1 MPDGHPASGGLTPE
15 DAAIE
20 TLHIG
25 MHHLC
30 ETVELAFLKN
40 VYGGLLLSAG
50 GLLALVLA
58 TGFPDFD
65 SSPGLSRLLQ
75 GTAFP
80 VGLIVVYFLGAEL
93 YTGYP
98 MWLAMTA
105 LDRKGFAFEY
115 FRSTLVAL
123 AGNFVGAVW
132 WAGMQSYFTET
143 LTEEPWRSRIIE
155 QVDSDITDNKWH
167 VIFLRA
173 LGCGF
178 LVTIA
183 MLLGTQNRDGISKAL
198 GLHLPFVISTVAKF
212 PHTAPVSPW
221 VSSSGSVCFPSFSAT
236 QWAVLLPERTTT
248 GYSSDERMIK
258 KGPTIAIGFQM
269 TLSFYV
275 GTLKKVVLIDANKT
289 HSKSGQRKREW
300 NYFSD
305 LWFGTRCKVTFSH

>member
-25 MHHLC
+25 LHHLC

-93 YTGYP
+93 FTGYP

-123 AGNFVGAVW
+123 AGNVVGAVW
-132 WAGMQSYFTET
+132 WAGIQSYFTET

-212 PHTAPVSPW
+212 PHTVEYMYLGTTGMMLGARLTMGQFFWKCMLPIILGNSMGGAFTGAYNYW
-221 VSSSGSVCFPSFSAT
+221 VFIRRADDK
-236 QWAVLLPERTTT
+236 ERTNNRNWL
-248 GYSSDERMIK
+248 SDE
-258 KGPTIAIGFQM
+258 A
-269 TLSFYV
+269 
-275 GTLKKVVLIDANKT
+275 
-289 HSKSGQRKREW
+289 E
-300 NYFSD
+300 
-305 LWFGTRCKVTFSH
+305 

>member
-20 TLHIG
+20 TLEIG

-58 TGFPDFD
+58 TGFPDYD
-65 SSPGLSRLLQ
+65 SDPGISRLLQ

-93 YTGYP
+93 FTGYP

-212 PHTAPVSPW
+212 PHTVEYMYLGTTGMMLGARLTMGQFFWKCMLPIILGNSVGGAFTGAYNYW
-221 VSSSGSVCFPSFSAT
+221 VFIKRADDK
-236 QWAVLLPERTTT
+236 ERTNN
-248 GYSSDERMIK
+248 RNW
-258 KGPTIAIGFQM
+258 
-269 TLSFYV
+269 LSN
-275 GTLKKVVLIDANKT
+275 DA
-289 HSKSGQRKREW
+289 E
-300 NYFSD
+300 
-305 LWFGTRCKVTFSH
+305 

>member
-20 TLHIG
+20 TLQIG

-58 TGFPDFD
+58 TGFPDYD
-65 SSPGLSRLLQ
+65 SDPGVSRLLQ

-93 YTGYP
+93 FTGYP

-212 PHTAPVSPW
+212 PHTVEYMYLGTTGMMLGARLTMGQFFWKCMLPIILGNSMGGAFTGAYNYW
-221 VSSSGSVCFPSFSAT
+221 VFIKRADDK
-236 QWAVLLPERTTT
+236 ERTNNRNWL
-248 GYSSDERMIK
+248 SD
-258 KGPTIAIGFQM
+258 
-269 TLSFYV
+269 
-275 GTLKKVVLIDANKT
+275 DA
-289 HSKSGQRKREW
+289 E
-300 NYFSD
+300 
-305 LWFGTRCKVTFSH
+305 

>member
-20 TLHIG
+20 TLEIG
-25 MHHLC
+25 LHHLC

-58 TGFPDFD
+58 TGFPDYD
-65 SSPGLSRLLQ
+65 SDPGISRLLQ

-93 YTGYP
+93 FTGYP

-212 PHTAPVSPW
+212 PHTVEYMYLGTTGMMLGARLTMGQFFWKCMLPIILGNSVGGAFTGAYNYW
-221 VSSSGSVCFPSFSAT
+221 VFIRRADDK
-236 QWAVLLPERTTT
+236 ERTNNRNWL
-248 GYSSDERMIK
+248 SD
-258 KGPTIAIGFQM
+258 
-269 TLSFYV
+269 
-275 GTLKKVVLIDANKT
+275 DA
-289 HSKSGQRKREW
+289 E
-300 NYFSD
+300 
-305 LWFGTRCKVTFSH
+305 

>member
-25 MHHLC
+25 LHHLC

-93 YTGYP
+93 FTGYP

-115 FRSTLVAL
+115 FRSTLAAL

-132 WAGMQSYFTET
+132 WAGLQSYFTET

-212 PHTAPVSPW
+212 PHTVEYMYLGTTGMMLGARLTMGQFFWKCMLPIILGNSMGGAFTGAYNYW
-221 VSSSGSVCFPSFSAT
+221 VFIRRADDK
-236 QWAVLLPERTTT
+236 ERTNNRNWL
-248 GYSSDERMIK
+248 SD
-258 KGPTIAIGFQM
+258 
-269 TLSFYV
+269 
-275 GTLKKVVLIDANKT
+275 DA
-289 HSKSGQRKREW
+289 E
-300 NYFSD
+300 
-305 LWFGTRCKVTFSH
+305 

>member
-20 TLHIG
+20 TLEIG

-58 TGFPDFD
+58 TGFPDYD
-65 SSPGLSRLLQ
+65 SDPGISRLLQ

-93 YTGYP
+93 FTGYP

-212 PHTAPVSPW
+212 PHTVEYMYLGTTGMMLGARLTMGQFFWKCMLPIILGNSMGGAFTGAYNYW
-221 VSSSGSVCFPSFSAT
+221 VFIKRADDK
-236 QWAVLLPERTTT
+236 ERT
-248 GYSSDERMIK
+248 
-258 KGPTIAIGFQM
+258 
-269 TLSFYV
+269 
-275 GTLKKVVLIDANKT
+275 N
-289 HSKSGQRKREW
+289 
-300 NYFSD
+300 N
-305 LWFGTRCKVTFSH
+305 

>member
-25 MHHLC
+25 LHHLC

-58 TGFPDFD
+58 TGFPDYD
-65 SSPGLSRLLQ
+65 SDPGISRLLQ

-93 YTGYP
+93 FTGYP

-123 AGNFVGAVW
+123 AGNFVGAIW

-212 PHTAPVSPW
+212 PHTVEYMYLGTTGMMLGARLTMGQFFWKCMLPIILGNSMGGAFTGAYNYW
-221 VSSSGSVCFPSFSAT
+221 VFIKRADDK
-236 QWAVLLPERTTT
+236 ERTNNRNWL
-248 GYSSDERMIK
+248 SD
-258 KGPTIAIGFQM
+258 
-269 TLSFYV
+269 
-275 GTLKKVVLIDANKT
+275 DA
-289 HSKSGQRKREW
+289 E
-300 NYFSD
+300 
-305 LWFGTRCKVTFSH
+305 

>member
-15 DAAIE
+15 DAAHE
-20 TLHIG
+20 TLEIG

-40 VYGGLLLSAG
+40 IYGGLLLSAG

-93 YTGYP
+93 FTGYP

-212 PHTAPVSPW
+212 PHTVEYMYLGTTGMMLGARLTMGQFFWKCMLPIILGNSVGGAFTGAYNYW
-221 VSSSGSVCFPSFSAT
+221 VFIRRADDK
-236 QWAVLLPERTTT
+236 ERTNNRNWL
-248 GYSSDERMIK
+248 SD
-258 KGPTIAIGFQM
+258 
-269 TLSFYV
+269 
-275 GTLKKVVLIDANKT
+275 DA
-289 HSKSGQRKREW
+289 E
-300 NYFSD
+300 
-305 LWFGTRCKVTFSH
+305 

>member
-1 MPDGHPASGGLTPE
+1 MPDGHPSSGGLTPE
-15 DAAIE
+15 DAAVE
-20 TLHIG
+20 TLRIG

-93 YTGYP
+93 FTGYP

-123 AGNFVGAVW
+123 AGNLIGAIW
-132 WAGMQSYFTET
+132 FAGVQSYFTET

-212 PHTAPVSPW
+212 PHTVEYMYLGTTGMMLGARLTMGQFFWKCMLPIILGNSMGGAFTGAYNYW
-221 VSSSGSVCFPSFSAT
+221 VFIRRADDK
-236 QWAVLLPERTTT
+236 ERTNNRNWL
-248 GYSSDERMIK
+248 SD
-258 KGPTIAIGFQM
+258 
-269 TLSFYV
+269 
-275 GTLKKVVLIDANKT
+275 DA
-289 HSKSGQRKREW
+289 E
-300 NYFSD
+300 
-305 LWFGTRCKVTFSH
+305 

>member
-212 PHTAPVSPW
+212 PHTVEYMYLGTTGMMLGARLTMGQFFWKCMLPIILGNSVGGAFTGAYNYW
-221 VSSSGSVCFPSFSAT
+221 VFIRRADDK
-236 QWAVLLPERTTT
+236 ERTNNRNWL
-248 GYSSDERMIK
+248 SD
-258 KGPTIAIGFQM
+258 
-269 TLSFYV
+269 
-275 GTLKKVVLIDANKT
+275 DA
-289 HSKSGQRKREW
+289 E
-300 NYFSD
+300 
-305 LWFGTRCKVTFSH
+305 

>member
-15 DAAIE
+15 DAAHE
-20 TLHIG
+20 TLEIG

-40 VYGGLLLSAG
+40 IYGGLLLSAG

-93 YTGYP
+93 FTGYP

-198 GLHLPFVISTVAKF
+198 GLHLPFVVSTVAKF
-212 PHTAPVSPW
+212 PHTVEYMYLGTTGMMLGARLTMGQFFWKCMLPIILGNSVGGAFTGAYNYW
-221 VSSSGSVCFPSFSAT
+221 VFIRRADDK
-236 QWAVLLPERTTT
+236 ERTNNRNWL
-248 GYSSDERMIK
+248 SD
-258 KGPTIAIGFQM
+258 
-269 TLSFYV
+269 
-275 GTLKKVVLIDANKT
+275 DA
-289 HSKSGQRKREW
+289 E
-300 NYFSD
+300 
-305 LWFGTRCKVTFSH
+305 

>member
-20 TLHIG
+20 TLGIG
-25 MHHLC
+25 LHHLC

-58 TGFPDFD
+58 TGFPDYD
-65 SSPGLSRLLQ
+65 SDPGISRLLQ

-93 YTGYP
+93 FTGYP

-212 PHTAPVSPW
+212 PHTVEYMYLGTTGMMLGARLTVGQFFWKCMLPIILGNSVGGAFTGAYNYW
-221 VSSSGSVCFPSFSAT
+221 VFIKRADDK
-236 QWAVLLPERTTT
+236 ERTNNRNWL
-248 GYSSDERMIK
+248 SD
-258 KGPTIAIGFQM
+258 
-269 TLSFYV
+269 
-275 GTLKKVVLIDANKT
+275 DA
-289 HSKSGQRKREW
+289 E
-300 NYFSD
+300 
-305 LWFGTRCKVTFSH
+305 

>member
-93 YTGYP
+93 FTGYP
-98 MWLAMTA
+98 MWLAMCA
-105 LDRKGFAFEY
+105 LDRKG
-115 FRSTLVAL
+115 
-123 AGNFVGAVW
+123 
-132 WAGMQSYFTET
+132 
-143 LTEEPWRSRIIE
+143 
-155 QVDSDITDNKWH
+155 
-167 VIFLRA
+167 
-173 LGCGF
+173 
-178 LVTIA
+178 
-183 MLLGTQNRDGISKAL
+183 
-198 GLHLPFVISTVAKF
+198 
-212 PHTAPVSPW
+212 
-221 VSSSGSVCFPSFSAT
+221 
-236 QWAVLLPERTTT
+236 
-248 GYSSDERMIK
+248 
-258 KGPTIAIGFQM
+258 
-269 TLSFYV
+269 
-275 GTLKKVVLIDANKT
+275 
-289 HSKSGQRKREW
+289 
-300 NYFSD
+300 
-305 LWFGTRCKVTFSH
+305 

>member
-20 TLHIG
+20 TLEIG

-58 TGFPDFD
+58 TGFPDYD
-65 SSPGLSRLLQ
+65 SDPGISRLLQ

-93 YTGYP
+93 FTGYP

-212 PHTAPVSPW
+212 PHTVEYMYLGTTGMMLGARLTMGQFFWKCMLPIILGNSMGGAFTGAYNYW
-221 VSSSGSVCFPSFSAT
+221 VFIKRADDK
-236 QWAVLLPERTTT
+236 ERTNNRNWL
-248 GYSSDERMIK
+248 SD
-258 KGPTIAIGFQM
+258 
-269 TLSFYV
+269 
-275 GTLKKVVLIDANKT
+275 DA
-289 HSKSGQRKREW
+289 E
-300 NYFSD
+300 
-305 LWFGTRCKVTFSH
+305 

>member
-93 YTGYP
+93 FTGYP

-212 PHTAPVSPW
+212 PHTVEYMYLGTTGMMLGARLTMGQFFWKCMLPIILGNSVGGAFTGAYNYW
-221 VSSSGSVCFPSFSAT
+221 VFIRRADDK
-236 QWAVLLPERTTT
+236 ERTNNRNWL
-248 GYSSDERMIK
+248 SD
-258 KGPTIAIGFQM
+258 
-269 TLSFYV
+269 
-275 GTLKKVVLIDANKT
+275 DA
-289 HSKSGQRKREW
+289 E
-300 NYFSD
+300 
-305 LWFGTRCKVTFSH
+305 

>member
-20 TLHIG
+20 TLEIG

-58 TGFPDFD
+58 TGFPDYD
-65 SSPGLSRLLQ
+65 SDPGISRLLQ

-93 YTGYP
+93 FTGYP

-212 PHTAPVSPW
+212 PHTVEYMYL
-221 VSSSGSVCFPSFSAT
+221 G
-236 QWAVLLPERTTT
+236 TT
-248 GYSSDERMIK
+248 GMMLGARLTM
-258 KGPTIAIGFQM
+258 
-269 TLSFYV
+269 
-275 GTLKKVVLIDANKT
+275 
-289 HSKSGQRKREW
+289 GQFFWKCMLPIILGNSMGGAFTGAY
-300 NYFSD
+300 NY
-305 LWFGTRCKVTFSH
+305 W

>member
-20 TLHIG
+20 TLGIG
-25 MHHLC
+25 LHHLC

-58 TGFPDFD
+58 TGFPDYD
-65 SSPGLSRLLQ
+65 SDPGISRLLQ

-93 YTGYP
+93 FTGYP

-212 PHTAPVSPW
+212 PHTVEYMYLGTTGMMLGARLTMGQFFWKCMLPIILGNSVGGAFTGAYNYW
-221 VSSSGSVCFPSFSAT
+221 VFIKRADDK
-236 QWAVLLPERTTT
+236 ERTNNRNWL
-248 GYSSDERMIK
+248 SD
-258 KGPTIAIGFQM
+258 
-269 TLSFYV
+269 
-275 GTLKKVVLIDANKT
+275 DA
-289 HSKSGQRKREW
+289 E
-300 NYFSD
+300 
-305 LWFGTRCKVTFSH
+305 

>member
-93 YTGYP
+93 FTGYP
-98 MWLAMTA
+98 MWLTMAA

-123 AGNFVGAVW
+123 AGNLVGAVW
-132 WAGMQSYFTET
+132 WAGLQSYFTET

-198 GLHLPFVISTVAKF
+198 GLHLPFAISTVAKF
-212 PHTAPVSPW
+212 PHTVEYMYLGTTGMMLGARLTMGQFFWKCMLPIILGNSVGGAFTGAYNYW
-221 VSSSGSVCFPSFSAT
+221 VFIKRADDK
-236 QWAVLLPERTTT
+236 ERTNNRNWL
-248 GYSSDERMIK
+248 SD
-258 KGPTIAIGFQM
+258 
-269 TLSFYV
+269 
-275 GTLKKVVLIDANKT
+275 DA
-289 HSKSGQRKREW
+289 E
-300 NYFSD
+300 
-305 LWFGTRCKVTFSH
+305 

>member
-15 DAAIE
+15 DAAHE
-20 TLHIG
+20 TLEIG

-40 VYGGLLLSAG
+40 IYGGLLLSAG

-93 YTGYP
+93 FTGYP

-132 WAGMQSYFTET
+132 WAGMHSYFTET

-212 PHTAPVSPW
+212 PHTVEYMYLGTTGMMLGARLTMGQFFWKCMLPIILGNSVGGAFTGAYNYW
-221 VSSSGSVCFPSFSAT
+221 VFIRRADDK
-236 QWAVLLPERTTT
+236 ERTNNRNWL
-248 GYSSDERMIK
+248 SD
-258 KGPTIAIGFQM
+258 
-269 TLSFYV
+269 
-275 GTLKKVVLIDANKT
+275 DA
-289 HSKSGQRKREW
+289 E
-300 NYFSD
+300 
-305 LWFGTRCKVTFSH
+305 

>member
-20 TLHIG
+20 TLQTG
-25 MHHLC
+25 LHHLC

-58 TGFPDFD
+58 TGFPDYD
-65 SSPGLSRLLQ
+65 SDPGISRLLQ

-93 YTGYP
+93 FTGYP

-115 FRSTLVAL
+115 FRSTVVAL

-212 PHTAPVSPW
+212 PHTVEYMYLGMTGMMLGARLTIGQFFWKCMLPIILGNSVGGAFTGAYNYW
-221 VSSSGSVCFPSFSAT
+221 VFIKRADDK
-236 QWAVLLPERTTT
+236 ERTNNRNWL
-248 GYSSDERMIK
+248 SD
-258 KGPTIAIGFQM
+258 
-269 TLSFYV
+269 
-275 GTLKKVVLIDANKT
+275 DA
-289 HSKSGQRKREW
+289 E
-300 NYFSD
+300 
-305 LWFGTRCKVTFSH
+305 

>member
-20 TLHIG
+20 TLEIG
-25 MHHLC
+25 LHHLC

-58 TGFPDFD
+58 TGFPDYD
-65 SSPGLSRLLQ
+65 SDPGISRLLQ

-93 YTGYP
+93 FTGYP

-212 PHTAPVSPW
+212 PHTVEYMYLGTTGMMLGARLTMGQFFWKCMLPIILGNSVGGAFTGAYNYW
-221 VSSSGSVCFPSFSAT
+221 VFIKRADDK
-236 QWAVLLPERTTT
+236 ERTNNRNWL
-248 GYSSDERMIK
+248 SD
-258 KGPTIAIGFQM
+258 
-269 TLSFYV
+269 
-275 GTLKKVVLIDANKT
+275 DA
-289 HSKSGQRKREW
+289 E
-300 NYFSD
+300 
-305 LWFGTRCKVTFSH
+305 